1 VKAYHLYTGPD
12 QQSHVR
18 QVTLALHNPDDRA
31 RALSVKFDAQNV
43 YFVENFPAYQDHPH
57 NEARRQV
64 VVFLS
69 GTYQLASGEGP
80 IATLSPG
87 DILLADDRTGA
98 GHTVHEISGAG
109 GSLMIV
115 PFTDQAFAEQLFEL
129 PDV

>member
-1 VKAYHLYTGPD
+1 VKAHHLYTGPD

-18 QVTLALHNPDDRA
+18 PLTLAMHNPDDRA
-31 RALSVKFDAQNV
+31 RALSVKFGAQDV
-43 YFVENFPAYQDHPH
+43 YFVENFPGYQDHPH

-64 VVFLS
+64 VIFLS

-87 DILLADDRTGA
+87 DILLADDLTGA

-115 PFTDQAFAEQLFEL
+115 PFTDPAVAEQLFEM
-129 PDV
+129 PEV